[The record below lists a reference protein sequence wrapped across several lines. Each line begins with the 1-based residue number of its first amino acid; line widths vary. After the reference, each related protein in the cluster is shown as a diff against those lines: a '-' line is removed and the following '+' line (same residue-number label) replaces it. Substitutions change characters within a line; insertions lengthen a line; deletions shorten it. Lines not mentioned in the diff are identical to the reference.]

1 MVKGGADEIQ
11 IIRYERRLAADFARL
26 NYQWIEEYFVI
37 EPHDREMLD
46 DPELHIIDPGGEILF
61 AMLNQEVVGTAALIS
76 KGDDIFELAKMVVS
90 PSMRGKGIGDRLIA
104 ACIEHARNAGRSRI
118 FLLSNT
124 LLTPAIKLYRKH
136 GFIETLTDERSP
148 YESVNIRMELAI
160 TEARL

>member
-1 MVKGGADEIQ
+1 MVKGPANEIQ
-11 IIRYERRLAADFARL
+11 ITRYDQHFAADFARL

-46 DPELHIIDPGGEILF
+46 DPGPQIIDMGGEIFF
-61 AMLNQEVVGTAALIS
+61 ALLNEEVVGTAALMRKS
-76 KGDDIFELAKMVVS
+76 ADVFELAKMAVS
-90 PSMRGKGIGDRLIA
+90 PSMRGKGIGDRLIE
-104 ACIEHARNAGRSRI
+104 ACIDHARNAGTSRI

-136 GFIETLTDERSP
+136 GFVETLGDERSP
-148 YESVNIRMELAI
+148 YERVNIRMELAI